1 MRVQRGRQ
9 RDDRP
14 KWKTDGWQFHSG
26 VVGGGGQPYDWGEQ
40 MDSMLMVG
48 PGLPV

>member
-1 MRVQRGRQ
+1 MVVLWEGQTNEGPTRRQ

-26 VVGGGGQPYDWGEQ
+26 VGAGE
-40 MDSMLMVG
+40 
-48 PGLPV
+48 